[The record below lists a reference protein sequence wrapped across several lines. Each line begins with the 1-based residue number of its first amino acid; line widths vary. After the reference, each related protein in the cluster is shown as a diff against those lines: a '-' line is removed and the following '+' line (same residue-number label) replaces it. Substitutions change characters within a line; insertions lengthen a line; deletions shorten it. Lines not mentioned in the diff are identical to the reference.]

1 MKKVLEGRRVL
12 RALGCRSGLVC
23 CVSSGPQS
31 SVKPETGIPSL
42 FFFILSQKGER
53 GGSRGR
59 RKRGREIRE
68 RRRRESEL
76 LNLRLPIFGSFPP
89 QPLSV

>member
-1 MKKVLEGRRVL
+1 MKKVLEGRGVL

-42 FFFILSQKGER
+42 FFYIVT
-53 GGSRGR
+53 GR
-59 RKRGREIRE
+59 REGREQGQEEERE
-68 RRRRESEL
+68 RDKREEEE
-76 LNLRLPIFGSFPP
+76 RE
-89 QPLSV
+89 

>member
-1 MKKVLEGRRVL
+1 MKKVLEGRGVL

-42 FFFILSQKGER
+42 FFLYCHRKERGEGAGAGGREGER
-53 GGSRGR
+53 
-59 RKRGREIRE
+59 
-68 RRRRESEL
+68 
-76 LNLRLPIFGSFPP
+76 
-89 QPLSV
+89 